1 MEEQVVSVEDIE
13 EDNLLVKVSR
23 KLGTIPISFFY
34 LFKMSHR
41 KTNSMRQNVPQK
53 NELNETKLKLNFY
66 KNYGN
71 IYHTKRRKRC

>member
-34 LFKMSHR
+34 
-41 KTNSMRQNVPQK
+41 V
-53 NELNETKLKLNFY
+53 
-66 KNYGN
+66 GN
-71 IYHTKRRKRC
+71 LPAMPVVT